1 MLPQISY
8 SSSNFPNASAASPCS
23 PLTSSSIFIHFFIF
37 VSFLNLLLLL
47 HSDGGFGLF
56 FWRIFTSKAICGPSQ
71 RTILVVFFTL
81 RLFKC
86 WQACNL
92 KCGWVKYRPRY

>member
-8 SSSNFPNASAASPCS
+8 TSSNFPNASAASPCS

-37 VSFLNLLLLL
+37 VSFFNLLLLL

-56 FWRIFTSKAICGPSQ
+56 FGGFSPRRRSAALFFGWIWRCFS
-71 RTILVVFFTL
+71 
-81 RLFKC
+81 
-86 WQACNL
+86 
-92 KCGWVKYRPRY
+92 